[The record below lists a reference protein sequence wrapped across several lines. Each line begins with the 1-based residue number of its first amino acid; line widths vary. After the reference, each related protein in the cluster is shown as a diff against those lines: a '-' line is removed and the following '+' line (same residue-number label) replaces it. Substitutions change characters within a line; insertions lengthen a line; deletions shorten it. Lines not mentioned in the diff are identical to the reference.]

1 MQITPHFK
9 LEEFRCPDGTPYPS
23 QWIKSRLTPL
33 CEQLE
38 ILRAA
43 LGAAPITVSSGYRTP
58 EYNRKIGGARQSQHL
73 EGRAADII
81 VKGRHPDFVHDR
93 ALALHVGGVLKLGGL
108 GQYPTFTH
116 LDIRPGTRL
125 ARWGGSRAKN

>member
-9 LEEFRCPDGTPYPS
+9 LSEFQCRDGAPYPER
-23 QWIKSRLTPL
+23 WIASRLRPL

-38 ILRAA
+38 ILRQH
-43 LGAAPITVSSGYRTP
+43 LGAPITISSGYRTP
-58 EYNRKIGGARQSQHL
+58 EYNRRIGGARQSQHV

-81 VKGRHPDFVHDR
+81 VKGIRADRVH
-93 ALALHVGGVLKLGGL
+93 ALALTLHTNGDLKLGGL